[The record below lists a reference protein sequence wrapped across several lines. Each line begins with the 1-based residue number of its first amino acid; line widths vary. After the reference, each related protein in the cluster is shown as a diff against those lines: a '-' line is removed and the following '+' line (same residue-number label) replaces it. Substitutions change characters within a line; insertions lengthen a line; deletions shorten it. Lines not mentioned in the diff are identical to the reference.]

1 MYRAHSHRESHDDI
15 AQLNEKKCFKK
26 VSRHVFKRTWHAL
39 KKDPREKHIFN
50 RCSTVDW
57 KRILFYFWKFTVSTQ
72 WNAKPDSF
80 CVNIVMT
87 YCLMIELSL
96 TAETAALDRMK
107 AVIVLLVP
115 LLLPLVSAQ
124 TFRWGPCPTPM
135 VQPNFE
141 LNKVGLC
148 KYN

>member
-1 MYRAHSHRESHDDI
+1 MHLE
-15 AQLNEKKCFKK
+15 
-26 VSRHVFKRTWHAL
+26 
-39 KKDPREKHIFN
+39 
-50 RCSTVDW
+50 
-57 KRILFYFWKFTVSTQ
+57 
-72 WNAKPDSF
+72 
-80 CVNIVMT
+80 
-87 YCLMIELSL
+87 L

-148 KYN
+148 KYIEFKDDQPPKLSLFTHTNVFLNPNAVILFGLEWHEGEKIIIFGVSMPLIVYSELI